1 MPRGKQKGYKKDSVK
16 ISDKVL
22 APFYIMNE
30 DRQYILMK
38 EGTLAAYGYYNSLA
52 SALQTASKELSMI
65 NNSGKTL
72 SLDEYITSYQKINNQ
87 ILDSVGL

>member
-1 MPRGKQKGYKKDSVK
+1 MPRGKQKGYKKESVK

-22 APFYIMNE
+22 SPFYIIKE

-38 EGTLAAYGYYNSLA
+38 EGTLAAYGYYTSLA
-52 SALQTASKELSMI
+52 NALQTASKELSTI
-65 NNSGKTL
+65 QNKGKVL
-72 SLDEYITSYQKINNQ
+72 NLDQYITSYLKTNNQ